1 MAIKK
6 RTYTDT
12 FTGADNL
19 AIPAAYEGLPILDL
33 TLDARG
39 TFNSGTVQAQ
49 RSVDGTNYVAL
60 GTGLTADGQ
69 EHLSD
74 STLGSGGVYR
84 INTDAATDIDVTV
97 KVRYGG

>member
-1 MAIKK
+1 MPIKK

-19 AIPAAYEGLPILDL
+19 AIPAAYEGLPIIDL

-39 TFNSGTVQAQ
+39 TFGATVQAQ
-49 RSVDGTNYVAL
+49 RSLDGTNYVAL
-60 GTGLTADGQ
+60 GTGLAADGQ
-69 EHLSD
+69 EHLAD

-84 INTDAATDIDVTV
+84 INSGAVTDVDVVV